1 MADLRAIFKTALIKY
16 NARLR
21 TIEKRFGKEDGGI
34 FEQQSKTIGDIE
46 GVVMNEKGLINI
58 KKTMQINPVENFNA
72 ITHAIEGES
81 ETYTHIKKSIL
92 EGEAA
97 RNKVNEKHGTPTKPM
112 IDPVLF
118 VKQEANAKAWFDS
131 YWSETLDEFYIWE
144 QKQGS
149 LELMTNP
156 RYRELVDELKRQK
169 YVHSYTEL
177 QQLGYEMQRLM
188 DRL

>member
-1 MADLRAIFKTALIKY
+1 MADIRSIFKTALIKY

-21 TIEKRFGKEDGGI
+21 TIGKRFGKEDEGI
-34 FEQQSKTIGDIE
+34 FAQQSKKIGEVE
-46 GVVMNEKGLINI
+46 GVVMKNGLINI
-58 KKTMQINPVENFNA
+58 KETMKINPVERFKDIA
-72 ITHAIEGES
+72 HSIEGES

-92 EGEAA
+92 EGETA
-97 RNKVNEKHGTPTKPM
+97 RNKINEKHGTPTKPM
-112 IDPVLF
+112 LDPVLF
-118 VKQEANAKAWFDS
+118 VKQEANAKAWFDD

-156 RYRELVDELKRQK
+156 RYRELVNELKRQK
-169 YVHSYTEL
+169 YVHSYSEL

-188 DRL
+188 DNLA